1 MCVHIYKDT
10 LHLGKGRSL
19 CVSLG
24 TPVAGFC
31 LCLQCHCSL
40 LSLCPWPVSFGHMAE
55 HCLPCETAVLTG
67 SDVQGFSG
75 SEVPAHLLCV
85 LVMWQLHHFVLC
97 QGSVKVYCLQECLLA
112 EGLGMVLSSFFSTV
126 PYCSSLFSEKCLSG
140 EVKFETQ

>member
-75 SEVPAHLLCV
+75 SEVPAHLL
-85 LVMWQLHHFVLC
+85 